1 MEQLYVV
8 LSTEA
13 VAMKMWHWGWIGLV
27 FLASACGPKQ
37 VTAPAAPKAAETI
50 SVEQTTS
57 CDPMDSKL
65 PLQPDADGELPFQ
78 RFDFRPTKVNATD
91 TTLTFASRRY
101 SFTFCKSDRTWGI
114 EALDPAAETE
124 ADYATYLE
132 DISDPDYEPVTDNDQ
147 TYRARVRLDASW
159 INDAKDASDNQ
170 EQVIFELIKPGA
182 ETISQVLYT
191 NTDIIERELGA
202 SAGVPHISRAL
213 ATDDALWWSIGFE
226 QGEGATGIATVIQYK
241 PDTDE
246 VVLWQPTD
254 LDHAQITDMAI
265 TGTNQDLTLWLGT
278 QYSGEGNP
286 FLPAKGLVAYKPNT
300 KNVRSYTVEN
310 SPLPGA
316 IPTRLWTEDEI
327 LWVGT
332 AHGVCE
338 VEWAAIDVSDSWDCW
353 QFVTIADVPSEQEL
367 YASLLAESPMDT
379 LESAD
384 SIELLWVTDT
394 DISTP
399 SATVRYEISYAPG
412 LVSQLEQ
419 GADYYVYPDS
429 QPDEGYFWWPGQD
442 WSWNGQR
449 FVRHRD
455 QVATNY
461 VGGGPQGIG
470 SDNYENYVVDWKT
483 MRGEFELLNL
493 TPEVTEIKYYSAWI
507 NGDNIE
513 PWVTVTERDNP
524 SFNTVNPTETVL
536 SDLKQVSQ

>member
-1 MEQLYVV
+1 
-8 LSTEA
+8 
-13 VAMKMWHWGWIGLV
+13 MKMWHLGWLGPVL
-27 FLASACGPKQ
+27 LASACSPKQ
-37 VTAPAAPKAAETI
+37 VVAPTTTDTSSSEATEI
-50 SVEQTTS
+50 VSVEQPS

-65 PLQPDADGELPFQ
+65 PLQPDADGELPFE
-78 RFDFRPTKVNATD
+78 RFDFRPTKVSATD

-101 SFTFCKSDRTWGI
+101 SFIFCKSDRTWGI
-114 EALDPAAETE
+114 EALDPTTETE

-132 DISDPDYEPVTDNDQ
+132 AISDPEYETITSNDQ
-147 TYRARVRLDASW
+147 TYRARVRLNASW
-159 INDAKDASDNQ
+159 LDDSKAAASDNQ
-170 EQVIFELIKPGA
+170 EQVIFDLITPGNS

-213 ATDDALWWSIGFE
+213 ATDNALWWSIGFE
-226 QGEGATGIATVIQYK
+226 QGEGASGIATVIQYK
-241 PDTDE
+241 IDTEE

-254 LDHAQITDMAI
+254 LDHVQITDMAI
-265 TGTNQDLTLWLGT
+265 TGVDQDLTLWLGT

-286 FLPAKGLVAYKPNT
+286 FLPAKGLVAYKPKT
-300 KNVRSYTVEN
+300 KTIRSYTVEN
-310 SPLPGA
+310 SPLPGV
-316 IPTRLWTEDEI
+316 IPTRLWTDAEA
-327 LWVGT
+327 LWVST
-332 AHGVCE
+332 AHGICE
-338 VEWAAIDVSDSWDCW
+338 VAWAAIDVSDSWICW
-353 QFVTIADVPSEQEL
+353 QFVTMADVPAGQEL
-367 YASLLAESPMDT
+367 YASLLAESPMET

-384 SIELLWVTDT
+384 SVELLWVTDT

-399 SATVRYEISYAPG
+399 AATVRYEISYAPG
-412 LVSQLEQ
+412 LVTQLDQ
-419 GADYYVYPDS
+419 GADYYVDPDS

-442 WSWNGQR
+442 WNWNGQR

-455 QVATNY
+455 QVAINY

-493 TPEVTEIKYYSAWI
+493 TPEITEIKYYSAWI

-513 PWVTVTERDNP
+513 PWVTVTDKENP
-524 SFNTVNPTETVL
+524 SFDVVNPTETVL